1 MHTPTASA
9 KTKSSE
15 SPKALVESATATTA
29 GSPTSS
35 EDSLVHDAP
44 PDYFAPNLQDLML
57 TDITSHVLKNEVSK
71 ELNVSYLHLV
81 DTIPEVGTTVYGSIH
96 GVNHRLLVN
105 LVCRRRR
112 RPGSPKAEYSSYNII
127 FLVNTGSPVTYIC
140 AEAMEALIG
149 PAAAATNPL
158 PNSLHVA
165 LQNGKYITECHLSPA
180 ESKFSNVNVLG
191 MDVMIRAELKLN
203 GPQKFFSIDGI

>member
-1 MHTPTASA
+1 MNTPTASA
-9 KTKSSE
+9 KMKSTE
-15 SPKALVESATATTA
+15 SPKALVESATATTS

-44 PDYFAPNLQDLML
+44 PEYFAPNLQDLLL

-71 ELNVSYLHLV
+71 ELNVSYLHPV
-81 DTIPEVGTTVYGSIH
+81 DMIPEVGTTVYGSIH

-112 RPGSPKAEYSSYNII
+112 RPGSPKAEHSSYNII
-127 FLVNTGSPVTYIC
+127 FLVDTGSPVTYIC
-140 AEAMEALIG
+140 AEAMQALIG
-149 PAAAATNPL
+149 PTAVTNPP

-165 LQNGKYITECHLSPA
+165 LQSGKYITECHLSPT
-180 ESKFSNVNVLG
+180 ESKFADVNVLG
-191 MDVMIRAELKLN
+191 MDVMIRAMMKLN
-203 GPQKFFSIDGI
+203 GPQKDFSVDGI